1 MDLYDIKLQM
11 GLQVLTIYRLQIW
24 YFATLAR
31 VVLVVPLMDGRDE
44 GEGFCLI
51 GRSAQHAGES
61 RWRLP
66 KTLFWHC
73 C

>member
-11 GLQVLTIYRLQIW
+11 GLQVLTTYRLQIW
-24 YFATLAR
+24 SLATLAR
-31 VVLVVPLMDGRDE
+31 VVLVVILMDGRDK
-44 GEGFCLI
+44 GKCFCLI
-51 GRSAQHAGES
+51 GRPAQHAGEL

>member
-1 MDLYDIKLQM
+1 MDLYDIKLLM

-24 YFATLAR
+24 SFATLAR
-31 VVLVVPLMDGRDE
+31 LLMDGRDE

-66 KTLFWHC
+66 KTLFRHC

>member
-31 VVLVVPLMDGRDE
+31 VVLVVLLMDGRDE
-44 GEGFCLI
+44 G
-51 GRSAQHAGES
+51 
-61 RWRLP
+61 
-66 KTLFWHC
+66 
-73 C
+73 